1 MRESKDRYGGFAGVS
16 LKATGFF
23 RLEGGGREWRLV
35 DPEGHPFF
43 IVGINHVDDA
53 SLKYDENIHIWRERY
68 GSREK
73 WIRDCV
79 VKSLKEWGFN
89 ALAWTK
95 ERVTIEFRHSPEW
108 TPEEFRVAEMP
119 YIPHMDFVSMESWN
133 YQGFYPDVFSKAFE
147 EWCDYQ
153 ARYWCASL
161 ADDPFLIGYAYAA
174 RPRWVSHPR
183 ARTWVED
190 EDLESAAGRARLR
203 EIVRKYYETAHAA
216 IRRYDK
222 NHLIFGD
229 LLEGKDTA
237 PPGPF
242 YQPEEVFDEMRPYV
256 DVLSINWYDRF
267 EEQAATVDEW
277 QRKVGK
283 PVFLADSG
291 FEAPTDLKPQTWDR
305 IHVDTQEERGKAF
318 CRFIDEAAATGYVI
332 GWGWCAFMENKA
344 RRRGLKTLMDEPFSE
359 CTNIMA
365 KYCAGLYHRALP
377 ELKEGGDK

>member
-16 LKATGFF
+16 LEATGFF
-23 RLEGGGREWRLV
+23 RLEGGGQKWRLV

-147 EWCDYQ
+147 ERCDYQ
-153 ARYWCASL
+153 ARY
-161 ADDPFLIGYAYAA
+161 
-174 RPRWVSHPR
+174 
-183 ARTWVED
+183 
-190 EDLESAAGRARLR
+190 
-203 EIVRKYYETAHAA
+203 RKY
-216 IRRYDK
+216 DP
-222 NHLIFGD
+222 NHLMLGD
-229 LLEGKDTA
+229 RLNGDSGISEAVLEA
-237 PPGPF
+237 MEPF
-242 YQPEEVFDEMRPYV
+242 V
-256 DVLSINWYDRF
+256 DVLSVQYF
-267 EEQAATVDEW
+267 SGYEEMMPNLRKWQGIVD
-277 QRKVGK
+277 K
-283 PVFLADSG
+283 PVLPADFG
-291 FEAPTDLKPQTWDR
+291 CRCPTHFRPNDHREGIMNQADRARFYIRTLKGLLKEPW
-305 IHVDTQEERGKAF
+305 F
-318 CRFIDEAAATGYVI
+318 I
-332 GWGWCAFMENKA
+332 GWHWCSYVENPA
-344 RRRGLKTLMDEPFSE
+344 RSNGLKDPWDEP
-359 CTNIMA
+359 
-365 KYCAGLYHRALP
+365 HRDFVEP
-377 ELKEGGDK
+377 VGDFNRSVYDFQR